1 MGTIQIK
8 RGLKANLPS
17 EAVIGALLYT
27 IDEKFISV
35 TVKVRH

>member
-27 IDEKFISV
+27 IDEKKFYIGNG
-35 TVKVRH
+35 

>member
-17 EAVIGALLYT
+17 EAVIGGAFLRRQSHY
-27 IDEKFISV
+27 
-35 TVKVRH
+35 